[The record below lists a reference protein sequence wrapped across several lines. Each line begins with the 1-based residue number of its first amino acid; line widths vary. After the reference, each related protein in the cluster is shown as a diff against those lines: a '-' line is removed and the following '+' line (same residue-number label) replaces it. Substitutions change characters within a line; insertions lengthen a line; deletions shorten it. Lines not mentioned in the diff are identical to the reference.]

1 MSEESQS
8 KHLLKKF
15 LNSDVS
21 IINSLVEIYT
31 VAIQKYDTMTECRHL
46 L

>member
-31 VAIQKYDTMTECRHL
+31 AAIQKIWHYDRL
-46 L
+46 KW